1 MPRTPTKFLGAPNN
15 FSPAFTGSY
24 KTLCSGDSSSWFVWV
39 HSSITMDIHRCR
51 FVAFPPCPINALA
64 FSHPHT
70 RTNLQSSLCRLA
82 VGRANG
88 DVEIWNPLNGAWHQ
102 ETVMCG
108 GQDRSID
115 GLVWVVEP
123 DEELPTANPDAGHE
137 KSVIPGRSRLF
148 SIGYTSAVTEWDL
161 EKGQPL
167 RTASGQHGDIW
178 CLAAQPPASAA
189 LGKGGHKASAAAA
202 AAAAAA
208 AQQQHLQHGPADA
221 VTRLVA
227 GTIDGA
233 LAIYTIADSEL
244 RFQRLLTKSPARKTQ
259 MVSIAFQSRD
269 VVVVGCS
276 DSTLRAYDMRNGN
289 LLRKMTLGSDHAGG
303 SKEIIVWSVKC
314 LPNGDIVSGDST
326 GHVTVWDGKTYTQM
340 QRIQSHRQ
348 DVLSLSA
355 SADGSAILSGGM
367 DRRTVLHK
375 RMAGTAGRWGKV
387 WSRKYHDHDVKA
399 MASFESSK
407 MSVVVSGGPD
417 ASPVVLPLKELGREN
432 HRTLPNLPQQPPLQS
447 AAKARLIMSWWN
459 QQVHI
464 WKLRQPFDSLYDN
477 ANGNM
482 TGEDLDKNRKLLKT
496 ILIKGESNIASASIS
511 PDGDVLAVATSTD
524 VKAFYLKHSNPSKPS
539 DMKVLPMVVPSAI
552 AGVGARLVQISPDG
566 AWLVVVQA
574 GNKISLLRLG
584 HGGNAGSGERILSRP
599 QAVTR
604 MKRKTP
610 KNLVVGGLGTYDR
623 TIVHVSFAPD
633 SRMLAVAD
641 LAGYIDTWVLRNA
654 VNEDKEGREDASGS
668 ASEESSSDSEDD
680 DGGDDDGGADEVGS
694 REKWFHTPASTLLPK
709 LPSPPTV
716 LSFSNDIPSGNASS
730 DYTLLAV
737 TTSWHILAFH
747 PVEGALAPWSRRNP
761 VARLPNTIRD
771 TRDLAKG
778 VLWQGARV
786 WVYGVSFLFMLD
798 LSQDLSEPNAGGSS
812 SALAA
817 QAGQK
822 RKRRGGGGGGGG
834 GESGAG
840 NRMTIGAIA
849 PAQVDRFTSD
859 KKEWQLDVE
868 NAAPPSSE
876 GSDTDMLDEDDEDE
890 SGDESNAEGEGGG
903 GAGGRSA
910 GGELAALRNRDTQM
924 DGRSGSG
931 RKRWWYT
938 YKYRPILGIVPLNIP
953 GEALD
958 KANAGGQEAGVPP
971 VEAVLVERPIWDV
984 DLPERYATADEAE
997 R

>member
-1 MPRTPTKFLGAPNN
+1 
-15 FSPAFTGSY
+15 
-24 KTLCSGDSSSWFVWV
+24 
-39 HSSITMDIHRCR
+39 MDIHRCR
-51 FVAFPPCPINALA
+51 FVPFPPSPINALA

-70 RTNLQSSLCRLA
+70 RTNLQSNLCRLA

-88 DVEIWNPLNGAWHQ
+88 DIEIWNPLNGAWHQ
-102 ETVMCG
+102 ESVMRG

-123 DEELPTANPDAGHE
+123 DEEMPTANPDSGHE

-161 EKGQPL
+161 EKGRPL

-189 LGKGGHKASAAAA
+189 AGGKGNKAGAAAS
-202 AAAAAA
+202 
-208 AQQQHLQHGPADA
+208 AQQQQLQQGPADA

-244 RFQRLLTKSPARKTQ
+244 RFQRLLIKSPARKTQ

-289 LLRKMTLGSDHAGG
+289 LLRKMSLGSDLAGG

-326 GHVTVWDGKTYTQM
+326 GHVTIWDGKTYTQM

-375 RMAGTAGRWGKV
+375 RMPGPVGRWGKV
-387 WSRKYHDHDVKA
+387 WSRKYHDHDVKT

-417 ASPVVLPLKELGREN
+417 ASPIVLPLKELGREN

-447 AAKARLIMSWWN
+447 AAKARLIMGWWN
-459 QQVHI
+459 QEVHI
-464 WKLRQPFDSLYDN
+464 WKLRQPFDGLYN
-477 ANGNM
+477 NTNGNV
-482 TGEDLDKNRKLLKT
+482 TSEDLDKNRKLLKT

-524 VKAFYLKHSNPSKPS
+524 VKAFYLEHNNPSKPS
-539 DMKVLPMVVPSAI
+539 DIKVAPIQVPPSLA
-552 AGVGARLVQISPDG
+552 AVGARLVQISPDG

-574 GNKISLLRLG
+574 GNKISLVRLG
-584 HGGNAGSGERILSRP
+584 RDDSGARTLSRP
-599 QAVTR
+599 QPITR

-610 KNLVVGGLGTYDR
+610 KNLIVGGLGTYDR

-641 LAGYIDTWVLRNA
+641 LAGYIDTWVLRGA
-654 VNEDKEGREDASGS
+654 ESEGEGDRDDASS
-668 ASEESSSDSEDD
+668 AASEESSSDSDDDDDDD
-680 DGGDDDGGADEVGS
+680 DGADEA
-694 REKWFHTPASTLLPK
+694 REKWHHTPASTLLPK
-709 LPSPPTV
+709 LPAPPVV
-716 LSFSNDIPSGNASS
+716 LSFSNDIPSGDSS
-730 DYTLLAV
+730 DYTLLAI

-747 PVEGALAPWSRRNP
+747 PLEGALTPWSRRNP
-761 VARLPNTIRD
+761 VARLPTTIRD

-778 VLWQGARV
+778 VIWQGPRV
-786 WVYGVSFLFMLD
+786 WVHGVSFLFMLD
-798 LSQDLSEPNAGGSS
+798 LSQDLSEPNAGGASS
-812 SALAA
+812 SAVV
-817 QAGQK
+817 QAGRK
-822 RKRRGGGGGGGG
+822 RKRRGA
-834 GESGAG
+834 ESGAG

-849 PAQVDRFTSD
+849 PQQVDRFTSD
-859 KKEWQLDVE
+859 KKEWQLDIE

-876 GSDTDMLDEDDEDE
+876 GSDTDMVDRDDDDDDDDDDDGE
-890 SGDESNAEGEGGG
+890 SGEESNVEGTQ
-903 GAGGRSA
+903 GGRSA
-910 GGELAALRNRDTQM
+910 GGELAAMRNRDTRM

-938 YKYRPILGIVPLNIP
+938 YKYRPILGVVPLGTP
-953 GEALD
+953 GATSED
-958 KANAGGQEAGVPP
+958 SKANAGGDLLP

-984 DLPERYATADEAE
+984 DLPERYGTNDE